1 MLSNV
6 LIIDKRK
13 ELSIKYKKSIED
25 TETSAVISRDLK
37 DALHYIQ
44 HAEPDI
50 IIISDSFN
58 TSFSKYKVFKTEL

>member
-25 TETSAVISRDLK
+25 NETTTVISRNLK
-37 DALHYIQ
+37 EALHYIQ
-44 HAEPDI
+44 FAEPDI
-50 IIISDSFN
+50 IIISDSLEEKLSN
-58 TSFSKYKVFKTEL
+58 L